1 MPSLFSMKYKIFPLF
16 IFIFIIFLL
25 PVFSQAEPSQYG
37 KIIAEKALNEK
48 IYDERMWYVLMEYKK
63 PAGRKL
69 RSLVDDE
76 KFFLAENGKYSPK
89 DELEATILALFD
101 NDLSKNDDNSHPVC
115 VFAGRR
121 EWLVERLDIDRN
133 KLPEKSCTK
142 YNEFKKKMDPASVT
156 VIFPFM
162 YLKNPA
168 SMFGHTML
176 RINNSSNDSLTSY
189 SVTFAADMPEDVNGI
204 EYVTLG
210 LFGGYF
216 GYFTIK

>member
-1 MPSLFSMKYKIFPLF
+1 MIYKKFPLI
-16 IFIFIIFLL
+16 IFVFIIYLF
-25 PVFSQAEPSQYG
+25 PVYSQAEPSQYG
-37 KIIAEKALNEK
+37 KKMAEKALNEK
-48 IYDERMWYVLMEYKK
+48 IYDERMWHVLMQYKK

-89 DELEATILALFD
+89 DELKATIYALFD
-101 NDLSKNDDNSHPVC
+101 YDLSKNDDNNHPVC
-115 VFAGRR
+115 VFSGRR

-133 KLPEKSCTK
+133 KLPKKSCTK
-142 YNEFKKKMDPASVT
+142 YNEFKEKLDPSSVT

-176 RINNSSNDSLTSY
+176 RINNSIQCYLCSKCSRRCK
-189 SVTFAADMPEDVNGI
+189 F
-204 EYVTLG
+204 
-210 LFGGYF
+210 F
-216 GYFTIK
+216 